1 MRLHLVIK
9 TALALTLATALSACA
24 VPLDNYGGQ
33 SRYPNSRGSRS
44 NAQAFDYGYRDG
56 YDAGRDDARDRDRY
70 EPRDERR
77 YRSADHG
84 YDRRYGSLGNYRNQY
99 RDGFVS
105 GYEDGYRA
113 ARSRNRRR

>member
-24 VPLDNYGGQ
+24 VPLDNYGNRSG
-33 SRYPNSRGSRS
+33 YPSSRGSRS
-44 NAQAFDYGYRDG
+44 NPQAFDYGYRDG
-56 YDAGRDDARDRDRY
+56 YDAGRNDARDRDRY
-70 EPRDERR
+70 EPRDERL

-84 YDRRYGSLGNYRNQY
+84 YDRRYGSIGNYRNLY

-105 GYEDGYRA
+105 GYQEGYRA
-113 ARSRNRRR
+113 ARSRGRR

>member
-1 MRLHLVIK
+1 MHVVIQ

-70 EPRDERR
+70 EPRDERL
-77 YRSADHG
+77 YRSGDHG
-84 YDRRYGSLGNYRNQY
+84 YDRRYGSLGSYRNQY

-105 GYEDGYRA
+105 GYDDGYRA
-113 ARSRNRRR
+113 ARSRSSRRR